1 MVHTVATF
9 NSIKVR
15 NHGSFPCLPRSPSLS
30 PSPVFSKALV
40 LISCM
45 NCSTCH
51 SPGPEGVLARTLFT
65 LFVQQEA
72 VLSLPGPGDEPGELL
87 PSPPGG
93 PGAARSVVLEGSD
106 CLSCLLSGPRA
117 GLSPQYKVLQLRCA
131 PWAAAAA
138 RRCSRAGCWGA
149 VDLGICPLGCC

>member
-51 SPGPEGVLARTLFT
+51 SPGPEGVLASIT

-72 VLSLPGPGDEPGELL
+72 VLSLPGPGGEPGELL

-93 PGAARSVVLEGSD
+93 PGAARSVLSEGSD

-131 PWAAAAA
+131 PWAAAA
-138 RRCSRAGCWGA
+138 RRYSRAGCRGA
-149 VDLGICPLGCC
+149 VDLGTCPLGGC